1 MDSKEVKLKFH
12 QCSNEVINFLDKFER
27 TTYISTLLVVNNNIS
42 AHQSN
47 GTLNGIINFITKASI
62 KTAC

>member
-12 QCSNEVINFLDKFER
+12 QCSNEVINFLNKFER

-47 GTLNGIINFITKASI
+47 TISLKAELRL
-62 KTAC
+62 